1 MSSQSSVNSTSSD
14 NGSGQSSEQS
24 NSVGRNSLIM
34 AAGTA
39 ASRVTGQIRSILLAA
54 AIGTTGIAANAYQ
67 TGSMIPQVIFTL
79 ISGGIF
85 NAVLVPQIVRTLK
98 HEDANERLNKLITVA
113 ITLLIAVTAVMML
126 GTPLVTRLYVN
137 PNWAPDQRALVNA
150 FTLWCMPQIF
160 FYGLYLVLGQILAA
174 KGRFGMYAWSS
185 VGANVISCAGF
196 TAFIL
201 LFGKADR
208 MPMSFWTEDKIL
220 LTAGTWTLGVA
231 FQAVIL
237 FLPLMRI
244 GLHYRPKWGLHG
256 IGLRSMGK
264 VAAWSLAMTV
274 LNLVVGMVTSQINTG
289 APHAGHDLYN
299 IAGNGSY
306 QYAYSLYILPYSLIA
321 VSITTAVF
329 PKLSRA
335 ISDHDVATAR
345 EDLSSSLRTVGLSMV
360 FFSSALIAMPV
371 PITRA
376 LLPSVNVHD
385 ALLIAGPLV
394 TLSIGLVPISAFL
407 LIQRTFYAY
416 EDGKSPFLF
425 ALLENAVQMALLLPA
440 IMIAPPQQWATLVGL
455 ALSLAYI
462 LTIPFIFLR
471 LRKRMGGSLDGRRI
485 VVMHI
490 KAIIAGVVSGV
501 ACWLA
506 CKPVMRLLHVDV
518 GPFDGHMGWIDSL
531 IICIVGTIVAAGVYA
546 LLLVVLRVDEF
557 TSLIDAVRR
566 RFLHRGGAVASANVD
581 EVVDATTNDQSD
593 DSDNNDNNGNG
604 PENGPTEPSDGPVST
619 PVSTPVAPTAPNN
632 SNDSNGSRNVTT
644 GGPSTTGTHPAPVIA
659 DRIPSGSPTYR
670 MTRAHQQL
678 DLFAGKSS
686 DTMKPGLGDTLIDRY
701 TLVQILREETGISV
715 WRANDSVMAKD
726 CQLFL
731 ITDSTIAGMANDVA
745 SALTLTHNKH
755 FTPIQQIRSDEGA
768 CIIVTDLDHGISL
781 ERYLAHNADASTQAL
796 SVEAIRTIMGET
808 VEAAKSLRRSG
819 LNHRAISAATIRMTS
834 QSVTLAD
841 APISAALVPPL
852 LRHAGENPDSESVV
866 IRQIA
871 AVLYQALTGHVFD
884 PTDENALAELPEG
897 TPDEYEIL
905 CARGL
910 GIHDRD
916 HDVPIPISTL
926 DEFEA
931 LLGMWKPMTDLTRD
945 DIAIPSHPSSPSVK
959 LAEFRPANETSLV
972 PIPQSFLAVSEP
984 QITQQPSEMTW
995 RPNQLFSKSGEVD
1008 DVDPSDFEDDGRP
1021 LGIMPQEGKDFSG
1034 RPTMGL
1040 DVSAIR
1046 AARDAHDFGD
1056 EDTWEGD
1063 PEAVPLPH
1071 GVSGQVAPPS
1081 FEPAESAA
1089 QRVGAGAGAD
1099 GGAGAVDD
1107 PEATMVIEPLPASF
1121 EPQVPVNPPSYMETP
1136 EPVENATAPEA
1147 RRTLGR
1153 KRIAIVVATVVALL
1167 VIFLG
1172 AAAALGLFSPKGAEQ
1187 KASAWPSF
1195 NSSDVAFPGATQS
1208 AGASP
1213 SGSASAASPSASTST
1228 SAKPSETQSS
1238 EAVPTLITADK
1249 NAKKVPDPKKTEEPQ
1264 NTTEYA
1270 TSSQTFV
1277 SRTSQYN
1284 GRGWHIRLTQP
1295 QDVSRLVVSIR
1306 QSGGKAQVYAGAT
1319 SGNPTGGELV
1329 GEFSFDPSGTT
1340 EVKLNKTVKTQDLV
1354 IWVPVDTT
1362 PEGGLYFNSVKV
1374 Y

>member
-1 MSSQSSVNSTSSD
+1 MSSQSSETT
-14 NGSGQSSEQS
+14 

-98 HEDANERLNKLITVA
+98 HEDANERLNKLITVS

-196 TAFIL
+196 TAFIM

-208 MPMSFWTEDKIL
+208 MPMDFWTEDKIL

-237 FLPLMRI
+237 FLPLMRL

-264 VAAWSLAMTV
+264 VAAWSLAMTM

-360 FFSSALIAMPV
+360 FFSAALIAMPV

-471 LRKRMGGSLDGRRI
+471 LRKRMGGNLDGRRI
-485 VVMHI
+485 IVMHA
-490 KAIIAGVVSGV
+490 KAIVAGVAAGV

-531 IICIVGTIVAAGVYA
+531 IICIVGTIVTAVVYA
-546 LLLVVLRVDEF
+546 LLLMALRVDEF
-557 TSLIDAVRR
+557 TSLVNAVKA
-566 RFLHRGGAVASANVD
+566 RFLHRGGANGASDAANTAAESDSATEDASFVASSPDNQPASGDAND
-581 EVVDATTNDQSD
+581 DNADHGIADRDKTTKLATA
-593 DSDNNDNNGNG
+593 
-604 PENGPTEPSDGPVST
+604 PVT
-619 PVSTPVAPTAPNN
+619 PPVAPPSA
-632 SNDSNGSRNVTT
+632 
-644 GGPSTTGTHPAPVIA
+644 PSTSSKPSPQTAA

-670 MTRAHQQL
+670 MTKAHQQL
-678 DLFAGKSS
+678 DLFAGKSNT
-686 DTMKPGLGDTLIDRY
+686 TMKPGLGDTLIDRY
-701 TLVQILREETGISV
+701 TLVQILREEPGISV

-731 ITDSTIAGMANDVA
+731 ITDSTFAGMANDVA
-745 SALTLTHNKH
+745 SALTLSHNKH

-781 ERYLAHNADASTQAL
+781 ERYLAHNADDSTHAL
-796 SVEAIRTIMGET
+796 SAEAIRTIVGET
-808 VEAAKSLRRSG
+808 VEAAKSLRQSG

-884 PTDENALAELPEG
+884 PADANALDELPAG
-897 TPDEYEIL
+897 TPDEYTIL

-916 HDVPIPISTL
+916 HDAPIPISTL

-931 LLGMWKPMTDLTRD
+931 LLGTWKPMTELTRD
-945 DIAIPSHPSSPSVK
+945 DIVIPSHPSSPSVK
-959 LAEFRPANETSLV
+959 LAEFRPANETSIV

-984 QITQQPSEMTW
+984 QIAQQPSELTW
-995 RPNQLFSKSGEVD
+995 RPNQLFSKSEVD
-1008 DVDPSDFEDDGRP
+1008 NVDPSDFEDDGVP
-1021 LGIMPQEGKDFSG
+1021 LGVMPQGGKDFSG

-1040 DVSAIR
+1040 DVASIR
-1046 AARDAHDFGD
+1046 AARGAHDFGD

-1063 PEAVPLPH
+1063 PENVPLPG
-1071 GVSGQVAPPS
+1071 GVTGQVAPPS
-1081 FEPAESAA
+1081 FTPAESAA
-1089 QRVGAGAGAD
+1089 QRSENGAAAGAEE
-1099 GGAGAVDD
+1099 D
-1107 PEATMVIEPLPASF
+1107 PETTMVIEPLPASF

-1136 EPVENATAPEA
+1136 EPAETNATPETK
-1147 RRTLGR
+1147 RKLGR
-1153 KRIAIVVATVVALL
+1153 KRIAIVVGTVVALL
-1167 VIFLG
+1167 AIFLG
-1172 AAAALGLFSPKGAEQ
+1172 SAAALGLFSPKSEGQ
-1187 KASAWPSF
+1187 KSSAWPSF

-1208 AGASP
+1208 ASP
-1213 SGSASAASPSASTST
+1213 SASGSASASPSESASSSAASST
-1228 SAKPSETQSS
+1228 PSEKKSA
-1238 EAVPTLITADK
+1238 EATPTVITADK
-1249 NAKKVPDPKKTEEPQ
+1249 NAKKVPDPKQTEAPQ

-1277 SRTSQYN
+1277 NRTSQYN

-1319 SGNPTGGELV
+1319 SSDPTGGELV
-1329 GEFSFDPSGTT
+1329 GEFSFDASGTT
-1340 EVKLNKTVKTQDLV
+1340 EVKLNKTVNTQDIV

-1362 PEGGLYFNSVKV
+1362 PEGGLYFNGVKV

>member
-1 MSSQSSVNSTSSD
+1 MSSQSSETT
-14 NGSGQSSEQS
+14 

-98 HEDANERLNKLITVA
+98 HEDANERLNKLITVS

-196 TAFIL
+196 TAFIM

-208 MPMSFWTEDKIL
+208 MPMDFWTEDKIL

-237 FLPLMRI
+237 FLPLMRL

-360 FFSSALIAMPV
+360 FFSAALIAMPV

-471 LRKRMGGSLDGRRI
+471 LRKRMGGNLDGRRI
-485 VVMHI
+485 IVMHA
-490 KAIIAGVVSGV
+490 KAITAGVVSGV

-531 IICIVGTIVAAGVYA
+531 IICIVGTIVAAVVYA
-546 LLLVVLRVDEF
+546 LLLMALRVDEF
-557 TSLIDAVRR
+557 TSLVNAVQA
-566 RFLHRGGAVASANVD
+566 RFLRRGGANGASDAADAAAESDSETEDASFVASSPDNQPASGDVND
-581 EVVDATTNDQSD
+581 DNADHGIADRDKTTKLATA
-593 DSDNNDNNGNG
+593 
-604 PENGPTEPSDGPVST
+604 PVT
-619 PVSTPVAPTAPNN
+619 PPVAPPSA
-632 SNDSNGSRNVTT
+632 
-644 GGPSTTGTHPAPVIA
+644 PSTSSKSSPQTAA

-670 MTRAHQQL
+670 MTKAHQQL
-678 DLFAGKSS
+678 DLFAGKSNT
-686 DTMKPGLGDTLIDRY
+686 TMKPGLGDTLIDRY
-701 TLVQILREETGISV
+701 TLVQILREEPGISV

-731 ITDSTIAGMANDVA
+731 ITDSTFAGMANDVA
-745 SALTLTHNKH
+745 SALTLSHNKH

-781 ERYLAHNADASTQAL
+781 ERYLAHNADDSTHAL
-796 SVEAIRTIMGET
+796 SAEAIRTIVGET
-808 VEAAKSLRRSG
+808 VEAAKSLRQSG

-884 PTDENALAELPEG
+884 PADANALDELPAG
-897 TPDEYEIL
+897 TPDEYTIL

-916 HDVPIPISTL
+916 HDAPIPISTL

-931 LLGMWKPMTDLTRD
+931 LLGTWKPMTELTRD
-945 DIAIPSHPSSPSVK
+945 DIVIPSHPSSPSVK
-959 LAEFRPANETSLV
+959 LAEFRPANETSIV

-984 QITQQPSEMTW
+984 QIAQQPSELTW
-995 RPNQLFSKSGEVD
+995 RPNQLFSKSEVD
-1008 DVDPSDFEDDGRP
+1008 NVDPSDFEDDGVP
-1021 LGIMPQEGKDFSG
+1021 LGVMPQGGKDFSG

-1040 DVSAIR
+1040 DVSSIR
-1046 AARDAHDFGD
+1046 AARAHDFGD

-1063 PEAVPLPH
+1063 PETVPLPG
-1071 GVSGQVAPPS
+1071 GVTGQVAPPS
-1081 FEPAESAA
+1081 FAPAESAA
-1089 QRVGAGAGAD
+1089 QRSENGAGAG
-1099 GGAGAVDD
+1099 GAEED
-1107 PEATMVIEPLPASF
+1107 PETTMVIEPLPASF

-1136 EPVENATAPEA
+1136 EPAETNAAPETK
-1147 RRTLGR
+1147 RKLGR

-1167 VIFLG
+1167 AIFLG
-1172 AAAALGLFSPKGAEQ
+1172 AAAALGLFSPKSEGQ
-1187 KASAWPSF
+1187 KSSAWPSF

-1208 AGASP
+1208 ASP
-1213 SGSASAASPSASTST
+1213 SASGSASASPSESASSSAASST
-1228 SAKPSETQSS
+1228 PSEKKSA
-1238 EAVPTLITADK
+1238 EATPTVITADK
-1249 NAKKVPDPKKTEEPQ
+1249 NAKKVPDPKQTEAPQ

-1277 SRTSQYN
+1277 NRTSQYN

-1319 SGNPTGGELV
+1319 SSDPTGGELV
-1329 GEFSFDPSGTT
+1329 GEFSFDASGTT
-1340 EVKLNKTVKTQDLV
+1340 EVKLNKTVNTQDIV

-1362 PEGGLYFNSVKV
+1362 PEGGLYFNGVKV